1 VREECSSRKPLLPFS
16 ISIYL
21 HVTLSD
27 PLFQHLLASTIRT
40 SPLFPSPPHASPET
54 WTGLPVIHDEVFTG
68 LYRLGTFTPSTL
80 LQSHPDISVH
90 AKLLTGGLVP
100 LCCTAASQ
108 SIFDA
113 FLGNEKRDA
122 LLHGHSYTAHPVGCQ
137 VAVKSIAKMVGM
149 ENEGAWDHAKED
161 WKSGSRLA
169 SVSDQAVE
177 AWSVWSKGFVGK
189 VSFSRE
195 VESVIALGSVLA
207 IKLQDENSGK
217 YSISTQQETDTDR
230 RIGYSSTA
238 ATGLQKKLLE
248 GSDEFKIH
256 VRVLGNVLY
265 VMASQTSRTE
275 ALRSIEKTLLDALC

>member
-1 VREECSSRKPLLPFS
+1 V
-16 ISIYL
+16 
-21 HVTLSD
+21 
-27 PLFQHLLASTIRT
+27 
-40 SPLFPSPPHASPET
+40 
-54 WTGLPVIHDEVFTG
+54 
-68 LYRLGTFTPSTL
+68 
-80 LQSHPDISVH
+80 
-90 AKLLTGGLVP
+90 
-100 LCCTAASQ
+100 ASQ

-122 LLHGHSYTAHPVGCQ
+122 LLHGHSYTAHPVGCH
-137 VAVKSIAKMVGM
+137 VAVKSIAKMVEM
-149 ENEGAWDHAKED
+149 ENEGVWDRAKED

-169 SVSDQAVE
+169 SVSDQAVQ

-189 VSFSRE
+189 VSFSRD

-217 YSISTQQETDTDR
+217 NSISTLQEKDTDR

-238 ATGLQKKLLE
+238 ATSLQKKLLE
-248 GSDEFKIH
+248 GSNEFKIH